1 MVCKEETKVT
11 MNKMKIITLLFG
23 ALFLTMCVPPEGGNQ
38 NLEEDKAKLDSLR
51 KVRCPRLMSSAA
63 EYYRNRDWKQTV
75 RIYEEITTLDCDE
88 WNPVFAPPQEIYQY
102 YAIAYEQMGKFDSS
116 EFVLLD
122 GLQKLPESVELRKR
136 LAYSYKRQGKKEK
149 EIIEFERIIDMAP
162 LDISIMNDL
171 SKLYKDESRFDDQIY
186 ILEKILKVDGSNEI
200 AQSELAMAF
209 ESSGKD
215 PLDVY
220 RKRYEDNPENL
231 SYGLDYADRL
241 TQVDRSADAT
251 LVLDGVIRQD
261 PTSKLAYRKLA
272 EAHKETNNLKK
283 AANAYEELFQIDPRD
298 GRIAVDISDIYIDV
312 GNYSKALR
320 WAEKAMSLSNGNGSG
335 LGQKAKVYFYG
346 WDTFRQNPFSINDRI
361 VAKLAYDYFVKAEDK
376 GFLGFTKRGWLEENS
391 KDILYGKAQWF
402 MADDRVKRTRSIS
415 PTSSNYDW
423 VTEHLKAEPNWK

>member
-1 MVCKEETKVT
+1 

-209 ESSGKD
+209 ESSG
-215 PLDVY
+215 
-220 RKRYEDNPENL
+220 
-231 SYGLDYADRL
+231 
-241 TQVDRSADAT
+241 
-251 LVLDGVIRQD
+251 
-261 PTSKLAYRKLA
+261 
-272 EAHKETNNLKK
+272 
-283 AANAYEELFQIDPRD
+283 
-298 GRIAVDISDIYIDV
+298 
-312 GNYSKALR
+312 
-320 WAEKAMSLSNGNGSG
+320 
-335 LGQKAKVYFYG
+335 
-346 WDTFRQNPFSINDRI
+346 
-361 VAKLAYDYFVKAEDK
+361 
-376 GFLGFTKRGWLEENS
+376 
-391 KDILYGKAQWF
+391 
-402 MADDRVKRTRSIS
+402 
-415 PTSSNYDW
+415 
-423 VTEHLKAEPNWK
+423 